1 MTEEVARLAR
11 SSAELLVLCAGNP
24 FDDTKVADQHLAEW
38 LAEMSPVLYVDPP
51 TSVVRLA
58 REVGRRP
65 PLLAPRRIG
74 SHLWRFTPL
83 VGPYPARR
91 STLPINTWVLAHE
104 LELAVRRL
112 GHASFDLVSAWPLH
126 DLWNVRGVRA
136 RAYWAQD
143 DFVGLAEI
151 HGQDQELVAEREA
164 AIAGAADVVVAANPL
179 VAASHSARGLD
190 VRLIPFGCDPDIV
203 PVDQSGA
210 VAGDVHLA
218 RPCTG
223 VIGRFNRRTDLDL
236 LEAVAERWPLLLV
249 GPVDDDFR
257 TDRFGRLVDRP
268 AVQWVGP
275 RAHGELAPYY
285 RSIAVGLV
293 PYADTAFNR
302 GSFPLKL
309 LEYLGA
315 GLPVVST
322 DLPATRWLDTPLIHT
337 ATNRT
342 GFVAAVERVL
352 GGADPGTPASRREFA
367 RRHGWESRAR
377 QVRTIVDEARG
388 RGRPGPSTGDRRTV
402 SRRWGQASRDLMIR
416 AEQPRDRSAI
426 GRPLDQSTAKGWP

>member
-1 MTEEVARLAR
+1 
-11 SSAELLVLCAGNP
+11 
-24 FDDTKVADQHLAEW
+24 
-38 LAEMSPVLYVDPP
+38 
-51 TSVVRLA
+51 
-58 REVGRRP
+58 
-65 PLLAPRRIG
+65 
-74 SHLWRFTPL
+74 
-83 VGPYPARR
+83 
-91 STLPINTWVLAHE
+91 
-104 LELAVRRL
+104 
-112 GHASFDLVSAWPLH
+112 
-126 DLWNVRGVRA
+126 
-136 RAYWAQD
+136 
-143 DFVGLAEI
+143 
-151 HGQDQELVAEREA
+151 
-164 AIAGAADVVVAANPL
+164 
-179 VAASHSARGLD
+179 
-190 VRLIPFGCDPDIV
+190 
-203 PVDQSGA
+203 
-210 VAGDVHLA
+210 
-218 RPCTG
+218 
-223 VIGRFNRRTDLDL
+223 
-236 LEAVAERWPLLLV
+236 
-249 GPVDDDFR
+249 
-257 TDRFGRLVDRP
+257 
-268 AVQWVGP
+268 
-275 RAHGELAPYY
+275 
-285 RSIAVGLV
+285 V

-388 RGRPGPSTGDRRTV
+388 RGRPGPSTGDRRAV